1 MLSEGTVLPPTTDF
15 WENWPSYAPLLAAIV
30 MILILVSIFRR
41 LGRKNKPEKTTQELP
56 PPPDDAQ
63 ASATFKENLN

>member
-1 MLSEGTVLPPTTDF
+1 
-15 WENWPSYAPLLAAIV
+15 
-30 MILILVSIFRR
+30 MILILVSILRR